1 MLNVNLQSTGR
12 HPPVGTA
19 PDAGESQR
27 GFTLVELA
35 IVLVIIGLVIAG
47 VLKGQELIS
56 NARLKSTTAD
66 VEAMRGAVNTFRDKY
81 GALPGDYAQAG
92 PRIAA
97 AAGVTWTTGDGSGNG
112 DGDGIVDGDGI
123 SGETLMFW
131 NHLAGAD
138 LVKGISP
145 LGGATFGD
153 GLPAASIGGGFTV
166 AHEAVVARTSHW
178 MRLGS
183 AAAAPAGVVDSN
195 QAEDVDTKID
205 DGRPGTG
212 TTRMSTVSCVD
223 NPGTATSV
231 TATHAYSGALQ
242 SNCLLNFEL

>member
-1 MLNVNLQSTGR
+1 MLKVNLQSTGR
-12 HPPVGTA
+12 HSAVGTA
-19 PDAGESQR
+19 RDAGQGQR

-47 VLKGQELIS
+47 VLKGQELIT

-81 GALPGDYAQAG
+81 GALPGDYAQAQA
-92 PRIAA
+92 RIGD
-97 AAGVTWTTGDGSGNG
+97 AAGVNWDGAGDGN
-112 DGDGIVDGDGI
+112 GDGIVDGDGI
-123 SGETLMFW
+123 TGETMRFW
-131 NHLAGAD
+131 NHLAAAD
-138 LVKGISP
+138 MVKGISP
-145 LGGATFGD
+145 LGDATIGD

-166 AHEAVVARTSHW
+166 AHEAVVGRTSHW

-183 AAAAPAGVVDSN
+183 AAATPAGVVDSN

-212 TTRMSTVSCVD
+212 TTRMTTVSCVD
-223 NPGTATSV
+223 SPGTATSV
-231 TATHAYSGALQ
+231 EATHAYSGAVQ
-242 SNCLLNFEL
+242 SNCLMNFEL